1 MELLLLWSFYTQ
13 GNRRFKQ
20 FVQNHVAGKWQS
32 QLSGQ
37 GSFTPRVALLTTVQY
52 SKHLCTPWV
61 TAVSSI
67 WDKGCE
73 ERDWLVMEKRGI
85 GWALVLGYE
94 TPACLLTSGRPPVA
108 VIGSHPRSKA
118 AFSKGFGSHYSFVWL
133 RWMRGLSVEE
143 PVRGELVSEEL
154 IVIPL
159 AFSWHQPEQCSSPV
173 DYH

>member
-1 MELLLLWSFYTQ
+1 MAEPAF
-13 GNRRFKQ
+13 R
-20 FVQNHVAGKWQS
+20 
-32 QLSGQ
+32 SGQ
-37 GSFTPRVALLTTVQY
+37 FHPKSSALNHCPILQVPG
-52 SKHLCTPWV
+52 TPWV

-85 GWALVLGYE
+85 GWALVLEYE
-94 TPACLLTSGRPPVA
+94 TPACLPTSGRPPVA

-133 RWMRGLSVEE
+133 RWMWLSVEE
-143 PVRGELVSEEL
+143 PTRGELVSEEL

-159 AFSWHQPEQCSSPV
+159 AFSWHQPEQCPSPV
-173 DYH
+173 GYH